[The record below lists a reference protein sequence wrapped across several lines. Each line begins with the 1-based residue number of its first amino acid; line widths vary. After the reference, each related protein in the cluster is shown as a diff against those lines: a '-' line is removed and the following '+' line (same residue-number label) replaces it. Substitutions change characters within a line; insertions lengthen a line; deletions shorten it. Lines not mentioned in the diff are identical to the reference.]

1 MQDLWST
8 ISKYPKFL
16 IGVILGVFFNLLS
29 PVTNL
34 LKNPITAVALIG
46 ALIGGFL
53 CLTFV
58 LKGMLGLSV

>member
-29 PVTNL
+29 PIAPL
-34 LKNPITAVALIG
+34 MKNPLTAIALIG
-46 ALIGGFL
+46 SLIGGFI

-58 LKGMLGLSV
+58 MKGMLGLA